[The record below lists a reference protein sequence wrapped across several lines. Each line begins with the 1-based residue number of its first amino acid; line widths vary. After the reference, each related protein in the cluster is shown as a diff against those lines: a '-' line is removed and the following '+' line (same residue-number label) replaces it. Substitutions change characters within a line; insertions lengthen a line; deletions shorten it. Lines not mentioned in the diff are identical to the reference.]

1 MFLQGEGRNK
11 LEMQGSDHACTKS
24 ERAPDIQGLDF
35 KFKGLFKSEDSR
47 SEIDNF
53 PLYFL
58 LFL

>member
-11 LEMQGSDHACTKS
+11 LEMQGSDHAFTKS

-35 KFKGLFKSEDSR
+35 KFKGLFTSAVSR
-47 SEIDNF
+47 SKIENF
-53 PLYFL
+53 LLHFL